1 MKKTDAHAFIM
12 LTLQDYLKTLPV
24 SSQIAMKDKLEAAM
38 QSLAPVP
45 EGAAV
50 VGDPPGATNG

>member
-1 MKKTDAHAFIM
+1 MKKTDAHQFVM

-38 QSLAPVP
+38 GALAPVP
-45 EGAAV
+45 EGPAT